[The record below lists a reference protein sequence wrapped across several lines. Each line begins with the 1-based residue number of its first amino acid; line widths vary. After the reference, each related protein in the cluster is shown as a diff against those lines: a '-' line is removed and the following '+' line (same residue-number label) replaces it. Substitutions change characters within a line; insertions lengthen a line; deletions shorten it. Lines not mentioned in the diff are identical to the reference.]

1 MGIKIIGLGPGDAG
15 YLSREA
21 WAELKAT
28 KILYLRTIHHPVV
41 ADLPSHLEIHSFDH
55 LYDNIDDFDDLYQQ
69 ITSVILDAGKEGRDV
84 TYAVPGHPLVGE
96 SSVTTIVSEANDIGV
111 EVKIIPGISFIE
123 PILTAL
129 NVDALDGLQV
139 FDAVQIAS
147 FLQPPLNT
155 DIPLILGQV
164 YSRFVAAEVKMALV
178 AQYPEEHSVV
188 LIHAAGTEE
197 QHLEQLPLHEFD
209 RSEQISYL
217 TTLFVPPVENP
228 GSLQS
233 FAQTVAYLR
242 SPDGCPWDQEQTR
255 QTLRADFLEET
266 SEALEA
272 IDADSPEEIME
283 ELGDVLYHIVMQ
295 AQIASESEE
304 FTLRDIIAGINAKL
318 IRRHPHIW
326 GDYTA
331 ENTADVIR
339 NWEQLKRDEK
349 SQSDERFSLL
359 DNIPSA
365 LPALARAQSIQSR
378 VKTVGFDWPTIEGVV
393 DKLEEEL
400 AELGEAKDEVRVSE
414 EIGDVLFAIVN
425 WARWLQVDAESSL
438 RKANTRFENRF
449 EIMETMARQKGLI
462 LSDLNIS
469 ELDGLWEEAK
479 IFIRSRSA
487 SRSAGL

>member
-1 MGIKIIGLGPGDAG
+1 
-15 YLSREA
+15 
-21 WAELKAT
+21 
-28 KILYLRTIHHPVV
+28 
-41 ADLPSHLEIHSFDH
+41 
-55 LYDNIDDFDDLYQQ
+55 
-69 ITSVILDAGKEGRDV
+69 
-84 TYAVPGHPLVGE
+84 
-96 SSVTTIVSEANDIGV
+96 
-111 EVKIIPGISFIE
+111 
-123 PILTAL
+123 
-129 NVDALDGLQV
+129 
-139 FDAVQIAS
+139 
-147 FLQPPLNT
+147 LNT
-155 DIPLILGQV
+155 DVPLILGQV
-164 YSRFVAAEVKMALV
+164 YSRFVAAEVKIALV
-178 AQYPEEHSVV
+178 AQYPEEHGVV

-197 QHLEQLPLHEFD
+197 QYLERLPLHAID
-209 RSEQISYL
+209 RSEQISYF
-217 TTLFVPPVENP
+217 TTLFVPPVENL

-272 IDADSPEEIME
+272 IDADSPEEIKE

-304 FTLRDIIAGINAKL
+304 FTLRDVIAGINAKL

-326 GDYTA
+326 GDFTA

-339 NWEQLKRDEK
+339 NWEQLKREEK

-378 VKTVGFDWPTIEGVV
+378 VKTVGFDWPTIDGVV
-393 DKLEEEL
+393 GKVDEEL

-438 RKANTRFENRF
+438 RQANTRFENRF
-449 EIMETMARQKGLI
+449 EIMETMARQKRLVI
-462 LSDLNIS
+462 SDLNIN